1 MEAFNKIVITPI
13 ADGLT
18 EAKRN
23 KVNCALT
30 TKFKGAVLDN
40 RTPCFP
46 DAPWSAAAQWP
57 AGRSWCPDTHRPA
70 RTGTSR
76 RTSGGYPRGS

>member
-1 MEAFNKIVITPI
+1 MTPI

-40 RTPCFP
+40 RTPCF
-46 DAPWSAAAQWP
+46 Q
-57 AGRSWCPDTHRPA
+57 RSCYIHFLVIPQGENTHFE
-70 RTGTSR
+70 
-76 RTSGGYPRGS
+76 

>member
-1 MEAFNKIVITPI
+1 MEAFNKIVMTPI

-40 RTPCFP
+40 RTPCF
-46 DAPWSAAAQWP
+46 Q
-57 AGRSWCPDTHRPA
+57 RSCYIHFLVIPQGENTHFE
-70 RTGTSR
+70 
-76 RTSGGYPRGS
+76 